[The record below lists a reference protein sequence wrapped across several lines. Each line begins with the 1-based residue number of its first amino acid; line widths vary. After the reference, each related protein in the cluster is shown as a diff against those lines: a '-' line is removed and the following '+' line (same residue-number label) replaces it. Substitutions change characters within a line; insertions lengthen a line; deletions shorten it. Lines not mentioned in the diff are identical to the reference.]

1 MAAFANAVLL
11 LTALLLPVLL
21 FLLFRARSRGG
32 NVLAAVVAIGAGW
45 AFNVACIVATQALAV
60 GAGEAADPAMV
71 LVATRFGWA
80 CPAVLVGVAW
90 LVWHLITRRRH
101 DSV

>member
-21 FLLFRARSRGG
+21 FLLFRPRSRGG

-45 AFNVACIVATQALAV
+45 AFNVACIVAMQALAV
-60 GAGEAADPAMV
+60 AAGEAADPGSV
-71 LVATRFGWA
+71 SVATRFGWG
-80 CPAVLVGVAW
+80 CPTVLVLLTWGVLH
-90 LVWHLITRRRH
+90 LVRRRRT
-101 DSV
+101 